1 MTSGWSEDGS
11 QQRSRRGRGK
21 ETAALTLEED
31 LQHTTGLFVD
41 QARNTLD
48 TTTTRETTD
57 SGLGDTLD
65 VVAQD
70 LAVTLG
76 SALAEALAT
85 LSTWRGA
92 LVCCIAKVKEVQ
104 Q

>member
-31 LQHTTGLFVD
+31 LEDGSRLLVD
-41 QARNTLD
+41 EARDTLD
-48 TTTTRETTD
+48 TSSSCETAD
-57 SGLGDTLD
+57 SGLCDTLD

-70 LAVTLG
+70 LA
-76 SALAEALAT
+76 
-85 LSTWRGA
+85 W
-92 LVCCIAKVKEVQ
+92 K
-104 Q
+104 

>member
-31 LQHTTGLFVD
+31 LEDGSRLLVD
-41 QARNTLD
+41 EARDTLD
-48 TTTTRETTD
+48 TSSSCETAD

-70 LAVTLG
+70 LSVALG
-76 SALAEALAT
+76 TALAETLAT
-85 LSTWRGA
+85 LA
-92 LVCCIAKVKEVQ
+92 AC
-104 Q
+104 